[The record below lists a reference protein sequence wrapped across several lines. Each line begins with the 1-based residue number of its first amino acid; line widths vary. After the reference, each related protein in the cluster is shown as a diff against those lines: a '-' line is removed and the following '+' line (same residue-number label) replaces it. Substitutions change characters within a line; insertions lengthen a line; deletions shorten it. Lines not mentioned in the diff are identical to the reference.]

1 MEDMHVQ
8 YITYLIMY
16 PDCKADRPPF
26 QGFLS
31 LKTDHNQHLFS
42 SIQIKEQKGQLCA
55 STLFYILF
63 CTVLFKFKQF
73 DGPLLL
79 VIKLVNR

>member
-16 PDCKADRPPF
+16 PDCKADRAPF

-42 SIQIKEQKGQLCA
+42 SIQIQEQKSQCA
-55 STLFYILF
+55 HLLYSIFYSVLS
-63 CTVLFKFKQF
+63 CSSSNSSTVLYYWSS
-73 DGPLLL
+73 
-79 VIKLVNR
+79 N